1 VQLTNIAA
9 QDLPVTP
16 SAGPMPVDQS
26 TALSEFARA
35 CKSAA
40 RSVGLYPGTHPS
52 IAVALSRVTAAGKRL
67 TTHGDVAIGVHP
79 DMLVIDG
86 RVPARADAAIGELAA
101 LLHDRLVGEF
111 RVARGAEAED
121 WHALL
126 LIVSRT
132 PEELIHD
139 GGIAKAWAESGRSHL
154 EIREIDYAEVLRER
168 GGGAEAAWDHII
180 ACCLHGESPSLDEQ
194 ALTALVSAIGDS
206 ERFGELL
213 ARLQASPAA
222 GGAGM
227 AATAAALVQLVS
239 TAVETA
245 IARGCDPDRT
255 LDTAATAMARLTP
268 EMLLGVLAAGQSEGP
283 DSAVAASVIG
293 RMTDDTIAS
302 FVANSVA
309 VDRGAT
315 ERLAHAFEALV
326 PELQRKEQL
335 LELAQ
340 DKARATELGK
350 DASFDNLWQTAADML
365 TSYSDKKYVSD
376 DYGRE
381 LSGARTRAV
390 EVERVADDPP
400 ERVRQWLDTISETAL
415 TQLELQLLLDIL
427 RIEDEPTCWAPLA
440 AIAAAEIEHRTR
452 LGALDAAASL
462 VSAIVR
468 EQQPHGRPQ
477 LATAASQIAETLS
490 SGSLIRHLAAQLRT
504 ADEHGVALVAQIC
517 HALGATA
524 VRPLAEA
531 LAHEE
536 NSRAIRALRDILLGF
551 GAVGRNCVEQLKT
564 STNPAVRRTA
574 IDLLRVFGGDNALSE
589 LAAML
594 DDPDQQVQREAVRA
608 VVQIGTDAANAVLRP
623 RLVASGASRDVLVQ
637 LLISLRDDKVIP
649 PLCHVLANTT
659 PSGAL
664 AGTHLQIIEALGAL
678 HAHPESTRTLQAV
691 LHRGSW
697 WAPARTAMLRRA
709 AAAALMRIGSTDTVA
724 VVEEAARA
732 GGRGVRQIARASLA
746 SGPRRDRERA

>member
-1 VQLTNIAA
+1 
-9 QDLPVTP
+9 
-16 SAGPMPVDQS
+16 
-26 TALSEFARA
+26 
-35 CKSAA
+35 
-40 RSVGLYPGTHPS
+40 
-52 IAVALSRVTAAGKRL
+52 
-67 TTHGDVAIGVHP
+67 
-79 DMLVIDG
+79 
-86 RVPARADAAIGELAA
+86 
-101 LLHDRLVGEF
+101 
-111 RVARGAEAED
+111 
-121 WHALL
+121 
-126 LIVSRT
+126 
-132 PEELIHD
+132 
-139 GGIAKAWAESGRSHL
+139 
-154 EIREIDYAEVLRER
+154 
-168 GGGAEAAWDHII
+168 
-180 ACCLHGESPSLDEQ
+180 
-194 ALTALVSAIGDS
+194 
-206 ERFGELL
+206 
-213 ARLQASPAA
+213 
-222 GGAGM
+222 M

-415 TQLELQLLLDIL
+415 TQLEVQLLLDIL
-427 RIEDEPTCWAPLA
+427 RIEDEPTSWAPLA

-468 EQQPHGRPQ
+468 EQQPDGRPQ

-490 SGSLIRHLAAQLRT
+490 SGSLIRHLAVQLRT
-504 ADEHGVALVAQIC
+504 ADEHGVALVAQMC
-517 HALGATA
+517 HALGAAA

-531 LAHEE
+531 LAHED

-594 DDPDQQVQREAVRA
+594 DDSDQQVQREAVRA
-608 VVQIGTDAANAVLRP
+608 VVQIGTDAAYAVLRP

-697 WAPARTAMLRRA
+697 WAPARTATLRDA
-709 AAAALMRIGSTDTVA
+709 AAAALAAHRLDRYGGGARRGFSHRRARGSTDRPRQPGIGGRDAIGSVHERVA
-724 VVEEAARA
+724 TLQDRRGDRPPIGRRPARRAALCARSSDRQAECRRARRDHRCRHRRQSHCHDRDRRRRPRGRRCAGAARGRHDGRTHA
-732 GGRGVRQIARASLA
+732 PPATGGHRADRHRGGRRTPRDHQLRPVRRAHRPRHGVPDTAPAA
-746 SGPRRDRERA
+746 YPRR